1 MIGRS
6 PWVRSPNV
14 AAHGSFLDAPIQ
26 RPRALRR
33 LLIVAPHFPPVNAPD
48 MHRVRMSLAHYRSF
62 GWDPIVL
69 TVDAARQPE
78 PTDALLI
85 NTIPSDVAIVRTG
98 AFPLALTRLFGIGN
112 VAIRAYPHLRAA
124 GLKIIRDAQIDLVF
138 FSTTMFLCMPL
149 GRVWRRKT
157 KTPFIIDLQDPWAS
171 DYEPRPGTGP
181 RKYGLARRIHA
192 RLEPWTM
199 KYASGVIAVSPAYI
213 ETIRRRY
220 PWIGEEDCATIPFGI
235 ALEDFAAAARVQ
247 PAIRREPL
255 RLTGVYV
262 GAGGPAMSTALRIL
276 FAAVAKLHAA
286 DVALAEKLRLAFIG
300 TDYAPVGRGKKS
312 VEPIAAEL
320 GVASQVTEQTDRV
333 AYFVALQTMR
343 AADFVLMI
351 GSDDAQYTA
360 SKAAPCLASRRPV
373 VAILHADS
381 PGVQLLQQSKNT
393 TLVTFRTPA
402 DIDRAAGALAAAFPQ
417 VAALAGRDLDDDA
430 ALLEPYTAKAL
441 TARQCALFDRVVAR
455 EAKAA

>member
-1 MIGRS
+1 MISRS
-6 PWVRSPNV
+6 PWLRSPKETRV
-14 AAHGSFLDAPIQ
+14 SILDTPMP

-48 MHRVRMSLAHYRSF
+48 MQRVRMSLPYYRSF

-78 PTDALLI
+78 PIDALLAG
-85 NTIPSDVAIVRTG
+85 TVPSNVVVVRTG
-98 AFPLALTRLFGIGN
+98 ALPLPLTRLFGIGN
-112 VAIRAYPHLRAA
+112 VAIRAYGHLRAA
-124 GLKIIRDAQIDLVF
+124 GLRIIRNAQIDLVF

-157 KTPFIIDLQDPWAS
+157 KTPFVLDLQDPWAS
-171 DYEPRPGTGP
+171 DYEPRDGAGP
-181 RKYGLARRIHA
+181 RKYGLARRVHA

-199 KYASGVIAVSPAYI
+199 KRASGVVAVSPAYI

-220 PWIGEEDCATIPFGI
+220 PWIAEEACATIPFGV
-235 ALEDFAAAARVQ
+235 ALADFAAAARVQ

-262 GAGGPAMSTALRIL
+262 GAGGPAMATALRIL
-276 FAAVAKLHAA
+276 FAAVGRLHAL
-286 DVALAEKLRLAFIG
+286 DSVLAEKLQLAFIG
-300 TDYAPVGRGKKS
+300 TDYAPAGYGRKS
-312 VEPIAAEL
+312 VEPIAAEA
-320 GVASQVTEQTDRV
+320 GVGAQVTEQTDRV
-333 AYFVALQTMR
+333 AYFVALQTLR
-343 AADFVLMI
+343 AADFVLLI

-360 SKAAPCLASRRPV
+360 SKAAPCLASRRPI

-381 PGVQLLQQSKNT
+381 PGVALLGQSKHT
-393 TLVTFRTPA
+393 TLVTFRSA
-402 DIDRAAGALAAAFPQ
+402 DDIERASEALAAGFSQ
-417 VAALAGRDLDDDA
+417 VAALAGRELDEDL
-430 ALLEPYTAKAL
+430 ALLEPYTASAL
-441 TARQCALFDRVVAR
+441 TAQQCALFDRVMAR

>member
-1 MIGRS
+1 MISQS
-6 PWVRSPNV
+6 PWVRSPKE
-14 AAHGSFLDAPIQ
+14 AHVSLLDAPIP

-33 LLIVAPHFPPVNAPD
+33 VLIVAPHFPPVNAPD
-48 MHRVRMSLAHYRSF
+48 MHRVRMSLAHYRRF

-78 PTDALLI
+78 PSDPLLMRTMPTDV
-85 NTIPSDVAIVRTG
+85 PIVHTG
-98 AFPLALTRLFGIGN
+98 AVPLLLTRLVGVGN
-112 VAIRAYPHLRAA
+112 VAIRAYANLRFA
-124 GLKIIRDAQIDLVF
+124 GLRIIRDAQVDLVF

-157 KTPFIIDLQDPWAS
+157 KVPFVIDLQDPWAS
-171 DYEPRPGTGP
+171 NYRSQEGAP

-199 KYASGVIAVSPAYI
+199 KRASGVIAVSPAYI
-213 ETIRRRY
+213 DTIRLRY
-220 PWIGEEDCATIPFGI
+220 PWISEDTCATIPFGV

-247 PAIRREPL
+247 PAIRRDPM

-262 GAGGPAMSTALRIL
+262 GAGGPAMATSLRIL
-276 FAAVAKLHAA
+276 FAAVRRLRAIDPL
-286 DVALAEKLRLAFIG
+286 LAEKLRLAFIG
-300 TDYAPVGRGKKS
+300 TDYAPKGRGRKT
-312 VEPIAAEL
+312 VEPLAAEA
-320 GVASQVTEQTDRV
+320 GITAQVTEQTDRV
-333 AYFVALQTMR
+333 AYFVALQSMR
-343 AADFVLMI
+343 VADFVLMI

-360 SKAAPCLASRRPV
+360 SKAAPCLASRRPI

-381 PGVQLLQQSKNT
+381 PGVALLEQSKNT
-393 TLVTFRTPA
+393 TLVTFRTAA
-402 DIDRAAGALAAAFPQ
+402 DVDRAAETLAAAFPR
-417 VAALAGRDLDDDA
+417 VATLASQELDPET

-441 TARQCALFDRVVAR
+441 TRTQCALFDRVMAR

>member
-1 MIGRS
+1 MISRA
-6 PWVRSPNV
+6 PWLRAPTE
-14 AAHGSFLDAPIQ
+14 AHPSILDAPIP

-48 MHRVRMSLAHYRSF
+48 MQRVRMSLPYYRSF

-78 PTDALLI
+78 ATDALLMR
-85 NTIPSDVAIVRTG
+85 TIPSDVAILRTG

-112 VAIRAYPHLRAA
+112 VAIRAYGHLRAA
-124 GLKIIRDAQIDLVF
+124 GLRIIRDAQIDLVF

-157 KTPFIIDLQDPWAS
+157 KTPFIVDLQDPWAS
-171 DYEPRPGTGP
+171 DYLPHDGAGP
-181 RKYGLARRIHA
+181 RKYGLARRVHA

-199 KYASGVIAVSPAYI
+199 KRASGVIAVSPAYI

-220 PWIGEEDCATIPFGI
+220 PWIAGETCATIPFGV

-262 GAGGPAMSTALRIL
+262 GAGGPAMATALRIL
-276 FAAVAKLHAA
+276 FAAVSRLHAM
-286 DVALAEKLRLAFIG
+286 DSALAEKLRLAFIG
-300 TDYAPVGRGKKS
+300 TDYAPAGSGRKT
-312 VEPIAAEL
+312 VEPLAAEA
-320 GVASQVTEQTDRV
+320 GVGAQVTEQTDRV
-333 AYFVALQTMR
+333 GYFVALQTLR
-343 AADFVLMI
+343 AADFILLI

-360 SKAAPCLASRRPV
+360 SKAAPCLASRRPI

-381 PGVQLLQQSKNT
+381 PAVPLLEQSKYT
-393 TLVTFRTPA
+393 TLVTFRSA
-402 DIDRAAGALAAAFPQ
+402 DDIERASETLANAFGHVATLAA
-417 VAALAGRDLDDDA
+417 RELDDDL
-430 ALLEPYTAKAL
+430 ALLEPYTASAL
-441 TARQCALFDRVVAR
+441 TARQCALFDRVIAR